1 MAMKVLWTP
10 NANRSYE
17 YIITCA
23 TDYYGKSLLRKLV
36 SDIQRAEMLL
46 ADNPLLGSMEPLA
59 ANRNFD
65 YRYIVLSK
73 PFKLIYTVYDGV
85 VYIADLWDTRQSPE
99 RLSERIK

>member
-17 YIITCA
+17 YIMTCA

-65 YRYIVLSK
+65 YRYIVLMVSC
-73 PFKLIYTVYDGV
+73 PSLKLFSVIM
-85 VYIADLWDTRQSPE
+85 LQSYNIF
-99 RLSERIK
+99 RNFQINIKKTA